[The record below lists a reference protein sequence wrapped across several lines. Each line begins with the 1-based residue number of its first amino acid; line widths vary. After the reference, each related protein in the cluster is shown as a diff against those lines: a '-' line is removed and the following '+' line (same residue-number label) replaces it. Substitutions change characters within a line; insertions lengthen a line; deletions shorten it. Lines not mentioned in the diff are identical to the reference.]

1 MKYTYAYKTPD
12 GVRHEDSMD
21 ASSREEVFVALR
33 RRGIKAI
40 KVVAADGSKANGEV
54 RGARKR
60 TIAAAVAAAV
70 LAGGAVYFFAP
81 GREAGGQGEETPPA
95 QEVAFT
101 NDQYRAAFTNLEA
114 QSAQILLRHA
124 AAIAALDLDVLAN
137 YQSIEGV
144 EDTAALS
151 RKVRQGYRAVDD
163 SRVEVRELFKTIF
176 AVFPPE
182 CTAERDAAQGLYAET
197 MEKLDSSERRIV
209 KDEKALR
216 LLVENRG
223 KWHWRDGK
231 VVWSDAALA
240 NEFEY
245 FRREASPQ
253 QKPRVTV
260 IESQVVELPPAK

>member
-1 MKYTYAYKTPD
+1 
-12 GVRHEDSMD
+12 MD
-21 ASSREEVFVALR
+21 AESREAVFAALR
-33 RRGIKAI
+33 AQGIRAI

-60 TIAAAVAAAV
+60 TIAAVAALAAV
-70 LAGGAVYFFAP
+70 LAGGAVYFLAP
-81 GREAGGQGEETPPA
+81 ERTAGGWGEEAPPA
-95 QEVAFT
+95 QVVSFT

-114 QSAQILLRHA
+114 QAAQILSKHA
-124 AAIAALDLDVLAN
+124 AAIAAIDLDVLAN
-137 YQSIEGV
+137 YQSIESA
-144 EDTAALS
+144 EDTASLS
-151 RKVRQGYRAVDD
+151 KKVRQGYRAVDD

-176 AVFPPE
+176 TVFPPE

-216 LLVENRG
+216 LLVENHG

-245 FRREASPQ
+245 FRRETSPQ
-253 QKPRVTV
+253 QKQRPVV
-260 IESQVVELPPAK
+260 IESQVVELPPSK